1 MIIDVIFHVLEQYLN
16 MNKMTRI
23 LVDEIYLRVIDN
35 FSLQLT
41 HLNCM
46 R

>member
-35 FSLQLT
+35 FSLQFNLP
-41 HLNCM
+41 
-46 R
+46 

>member
-16 MNKMTRI
+16 MKKMTRI

-35 FSLQLT
+35 FSLQF
-41 HLNCM
+41 NSP
-46 R
+46 

>member
-23 LVDEIYLRVIDN
+23 LVDEIYLRVIEN
-35 FSLQLT
+35 FPLQF
-41 HLNCM
+41 NSP
-46 R
+46 

>member
-41 HLNCM
+41 HLNYV

>member
-1 MIIDVIFHVLEQYLN
+1 MIVDVIFHVLEQYLN

-35 FSLQLT
+35 FSLQF
-41 HLNCM
+41 NSP
-46 R
+46 